1 MDGGFHMNSREK
13 AEAFSDAIKDNFK
26 NEDFLSKEFVLEILR
41 QIVEA
46 DELDKK
52 INELIDGF

>member
-1 MDGGFHMNSREK
+1 MNSREK
-13 AEAFSDAIKDNFK
+13 AEAFSDAINDNFK

-41 QIVEA
+41 KIVEA

-52 INELIDGF
+52 INELNDGF

>member
-1 MDGGFHMNSREK
+1 MNSREK